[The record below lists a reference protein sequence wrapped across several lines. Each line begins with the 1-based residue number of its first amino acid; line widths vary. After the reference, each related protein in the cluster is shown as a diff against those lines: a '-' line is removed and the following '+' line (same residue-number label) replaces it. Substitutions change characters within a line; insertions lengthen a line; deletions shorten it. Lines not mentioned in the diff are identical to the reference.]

1 MNSTTGYNKMM
12 PSGPP
17 SLRTTPSPPSSVSP
31 RAHGHQP
38 NHNSAA
44 STRIDFPTLACK
56 VCGDRSSGVHYGIV
70 SCEGCK
76 GFFRRCLRR
85 QKEYICLRGGNCEIS
100 RNQRNRCPSCRYKK
114 CIELGMSKEAVR
126 IGRIP
131 NKQKETEFADIQ
143 LYVYEDEKD
152 TGSPDQSEEIQ
163 IDKDTLEIIQ
173 KVTTAHKS
181 TAKQYPEYEGFLKL
195 SGLPDPPTQD
205 DGYPDWNA
213 GLDLNSMD
221 GRQMWGSVIG
231 ETLAMYIKRI
241 VTFCKQ
247 VPGFSS
253 LEQQDQMV
261 LVKAGFFEILTV
273 QDCIE
278 LVLYNKFILN
288 NNVRVSRLNMLKF
301 MPHELVDAVY
311 DFARRLHRLKLQKSE
326 LALLSAVVLYADDRE
341 SLQNRDLICTLQAK
355 ILGALKVETQ
365 RNHRDDPHIF
375 AKILLRLPELR
386 TLDNLHTQFIMKLK
400 VGVPSFPMP
409 ELYMEVYDFKGG
421 CEGKKDED
429 LKKSNSA
436 SVSSSNFSKGTNGFN
451 GHHPLNGR
459 GHESSSETACA
470 VKVEQPNGRDLPFPI
485 PFGNDMEMYRHY
497 LGYTPNAGYPQ

>member
-1 MNSTTGYNKMM
+1 
-12 PSGPP
+12 
-17 SLRTTPSPPSSVSP
+17 
-31 RAHGHQP
+31 
-38 NHNSAA
+38 
-44 STRIDFPTLACK
+44 
-56 VCGDRSSGVHYGIV
+56 
-70 SCEGCK
+70 
-76 GFFRRCLRR
+76 
-85 QKEYICLRGGNCEIS
+85 
-100 RNQRNRCPSCRYKK
+100 
-114 CIELGMSKEAVR
+114 
-126 IGRIP
+126 
-131 NKQKETEFADIQ
+131 
-143 LYVYEDEKD
+143 
-152 TGSPDQSEEIQ
+152 
-163 IDKDTLEIIQ
+163 
-173 KVTTAHKS
+173 
-181 TAKQYPEYEGFLKL
+181 
-195 SGLPDPPTQD
+195 
-205 DGYPDWNA
+205 
-213 GLDLNSMD
+213 MD

-301 MPHELVDAVY
+301 MPNELVDAVY
-311 DFARRLHRLKLQKSE
+311 DFARRLHRLKLQQSE
-326 LALLSAVVLYADDRE
+326 VALLSAVVLYADDRE

-409 ELYMEVYDFKGG
+409 ELYMEVYDFGNSKGG
-421 CEGKKDED
+421 CDAKKEED
-429 LKKSNSA
+429 SKKSNSA
-436 SVSSSNFSKGTNGFN
+436 SVHVTSSNYSKGTNGFT
-451 GHHPLNGR
+451 GHHPINGR
-459 GHESSSETACA
+459 GHDSSNESPCA
-470 VKVEQPNGRDLPFPI
+470 VKVEQPIGPSKFDLPFPI
-485 PFGNDMEMYRHY
+485 QFGNDMEVYKHY
-497 LGYTPNAGYPQ
+497 LGQFTPNAGYPQ